1 MTLGYRLRLTL
12 VLCGSLGHSPSL
24 VVSFSLPLVVKVSL
38 FWLVLLS
45 VVLGCFLQRYLL
57 WPRVVLSL
65 LDKTLVLVFFFI
77 IPIFFLNIGTY
88 QAPGFVPF
96 SGLVCLTFLQSR
108 LLLPLNKLQLTEVR
122 ALQAGG
128 IAVLPSSLKSVSVG
142 SHLLAK
148 GTLFLFIVFVLI

>member
-1 MTLGYRLRLTL
+1 M
-12 VLCGSLGHSPSL
+12 
-24 VVSFSLPLVVKVSL
+24 KVSL

-45 VVLGCFLQRYLL
+45 VVLGSFLQRYLL
-57 WPRVVLSL
+57 WPTVVLSL
-65 LDKTLVLVFFFI
+65 VDKTMVSVFAI
-77 IPIFFLNIGTY
+77 IIIILFLNVGTY
-88 QAPGFVPF
+88 QGLGFDPF

-108 LLLPLNKLQLTEVR
+108 LLLPLNFVQLTEVR

-128 IAVLPSSLKSVSVG
+128 LAVLPSSLKTVSVG